1 LIRILKI
8 FLILFLISAVVTS
21 SSNWQQRQSVNKNQF
36 EIISSDT
43 SFTINHDSLTYTIGL
58 QFTEIN
64 YNRITLVIKKGD
76 SLISNSDWPFS
87 YPVFRI
93 FTADADNNGTP
104 DICLGTIKKT
114 RFDPVLRKRP
124 FFFKIKNGFI
134 RPLWLGTTLGWDLI
148 DFKPKNVG
156 GKTYITALM
165 KNKSKYIIADYI
177 WKGFGF
183 RMVDIVSTHKDYTE
197 AINKFT
203 EH

>member
-1 LIRILKI
+1 MKRILKI
-8 FLILFLISAVVTS
+8 FFILFLFSAVVTNS
-21 SSNWQQRQSVNKNQF
+21 GNRQLKRSVNKNQF
-36 EIISSDT
+36 EIITQDT
-43 SFTINHDSLTYTIGL
+43 SFTFTHDSLTYTIGL

-64 YNRITLVIKKGD
+64 YNRITLEIKNGD
-76 SLISNSDWPFS
+76 SLISKSDWPFS

-114 RFDPVLRKRP
+114 RFDPILRKRP

-134 RPLWLGTTLGWDLI
+134 RPLWLGTTLGWELI
-148 DFKPKNVG
+148 DFKPKIVS

-165 KNKSKYIIADYI
+165 KSKKKYIIADYI

-183 RMVDIVSTHKDYTE
+183 RMVGIVSTHKDYSE

>member
-1 LIRILKI
+1 LLAV
-8 FLILFLISAVVTS
+8 LLLISSQSIVLS
-21 SSNWQQRQSVNKNQF
+21 QSNKEPFSDKKY
-36 EIISSDT
+36 ISQDT
-43 SFTINHDSLTYTIGL
+43 TFTFNHDSLTYTIGI

-64 YNRITLVIKKGD
+64 YNRITLEIKKGD

-87 YPVFRI
+87 YPVFRLFI
-93 FTADADNNGTP
+93 ADADNNGSP

-114 RFDPVLRKRP
+114 RFDPVQKKRP

-134 RPLWLGTTLGWDLI
+134 RPLWLGTTLGWGLI
-148 DFKPKNVG
+148 DFKSKIVG

-183 RMVDIVSTHKDYTE
+183 RMESIVFTSKDYKNS
-197 AINKFT
+197 INKFM